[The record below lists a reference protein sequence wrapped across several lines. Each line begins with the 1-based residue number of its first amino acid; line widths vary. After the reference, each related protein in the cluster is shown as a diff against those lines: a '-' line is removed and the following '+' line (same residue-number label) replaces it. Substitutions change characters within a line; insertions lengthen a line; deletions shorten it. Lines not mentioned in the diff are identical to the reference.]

1 MDKGK
6 KAARETS
13 LLKLIKKQHAKLS
26 KKQRAKPRAQ
36 TSKPSPQAAAYDIGT
51 RHPRLEVLLD
61 AYQATGNPL
70 ALWEAWRLCRE
81 HGLPVPPELLG
92 YLDKVAT
99 ALLDKKHAR
108 GKTGRAGDVAAKALK
123 LNTGKKGGS
132 SFRRHHETDRE
143 LAAVRHAI
151 KLIEKG
157 GTKRERMES
166 AAEKFSVSYESVRE
180 WYYYWRPLLL
190 K

>member
-1 MDKGK
+1 MSKHK
-6 KAARETS
+6 HSPKAE
-13 LLKLIKKQHAKLS
+13 
-26 KKQRAKPRAQ
+26 
-36 TSKPSPQAAAYDIGT
+36 AYDVGT
-51 RHPRLEVLLD
+51 RHPRLEILSD
-61 AYQATGNPL
+61 AYKATGNPL
-70 ALWEAWRLCRE
+70 ALWEAWRLCRK

-92 YLDKVAT
+92 YLDGVAK

-108 GKTGRAGDVAAKALK
+108 GKTGRAGDISAKALK

-157 GTKRERMES
+157 GAVVKSLEL
-166 AAEKFSVSYESVRE
+166 AAAKHAVALQYVRK
-180 WYYYWRPLLL
+180 WYYHWKPLLL

>member
-1 MDKGK
+1 M
-6 KAARETS
+6 R
-13 LLKLIKKQHAKLS
+13 
-26 KKQRAKPRAQ
+26 KP
-36 TSKPSPQAAAYDIGT
+36 KHSPQAAAYDIGT
-51 RHPRLEVLLD
+51 WHPRLEVLLD
-61 AYQATGNPL
+61 AFKDTGNPL
-70 ALWEAWRLCRE
+70 ALWEAWRLCRK

-92 YLDKVAT
+92 YLDGVAT

-157 GTKRERMES
+157 GAVLKSLEL
-166 AAEKFSVSYESVRE
+166 AAAKHAVSFPYVRK
-180 WYYYWRPLLL
+180 WYYLWKPLLL